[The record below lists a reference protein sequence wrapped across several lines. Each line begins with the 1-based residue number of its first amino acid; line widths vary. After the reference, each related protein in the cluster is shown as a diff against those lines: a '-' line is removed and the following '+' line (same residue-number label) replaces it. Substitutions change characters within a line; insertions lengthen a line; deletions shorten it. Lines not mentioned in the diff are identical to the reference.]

1 MTWKTVTTEADVQD
15 LLNTD
20 QYSLIYKHSP
30 RCMTSLMA
38 FRNMKSGSESDYSI
52 PFHIVDVIQN
62 REISG
67 LIAKTFDV
75 KHESPQV
82 LIVKNGECVFDISHE
97 DIVLRDIVKKINN
110 LVEA

>member
-62 REISG
+62 REVSG
-67 LIAKTFDV
+67 LIAKTFAV

-82 LIVKNGECVFDISHE
+82 LIVKNGACVFDISHE
-97 DIVLRDIVKKINN
+97 DIVLRDIVKKINHLN
-110 LVEA
+110 EA

>member
-82 LIVKNGECVFDISHE
+82 LIVRNGECVFDISHE